1 MVRETTALHKQA
13 TPGTPAQT
21 RFRAGKRWI
30 VGITGASG
38 SIYGI
43 RLIEELLRSGFQVHL
58 VITEAGWRVLK
69 EELDWETTRRTAALE
84 QQFGESLKNGT
95 LVFHPNADIGA
106 SIASGS
112 FRVEGMLIMPCSMG
126 TLASIANGISNNL
139 MSRAAD
145 VMLKEGRKLL
155 LVPRETPLH
164 AIHLENMLTLAR
176 LGVRIVPA
184 MPAFYYKPQSM
195 EEMVDFLVGKV
206 LDSIGVEHDLYR
218 RWGDEHDGLESP
230 DHPRTN

>member
-1 MVRETTALHKQA
+1 MVALDTPSSHKSS
-13 TPGTPAQT
+13 P
-21 RFRAGKRWI
+21 RRRRWI

-43 RLIEELLRSGFQVHL
+43 RLIQELIVSGFDVHL

-69 EELDWETTRRTAALE
+69 EELGWETTRRQAALE
-84 QQFGESLKNGT
+84 ACFGASLTDGR

-112 FRVEGMLIMPCSMG
+112 FRVEGMMIMPCSMG
-126 TLASIANGISNNL
+126 TLASIAHGISDDL
-139 MSRAAD
+139 MTRAAD

-155 LVPRETPLH
+155 IVPRETPLH
-164 AIHLENMLTLAR
+164 AIHLENMLTLAK

-195 EEMVDFLVGKV
+195 EQMIDFLVGKV
-206 LDSIGVEHDLYR
+206 LDQADIDHDLYR
-218 RWGDEHDGLESP
+218 RWGDEYNGL
-230 DHPRTN
+230 